1 MDEKDT
7 NAKTKNVKII
17 LLGESGVGKTSIISR
32 YYMDKFDPEQP
43 STLGSAFI
51 TKKITKNKIDYRLNI
66 WDTTGQEKY
75 HSVTK
80 LFVQG
85 ANIVILVYAVDQIE
99 TFNKLEY
106 WVQTVKDNCDENVI
120 LAIAGNKYD
129 LAYQD
134 DYNNDNNKKIVSDED
149 AERYA
154 KEKNAFF
161 KITSAKND
169 KKGIDHL
176 FENLLDEYIKKVSG
190 YNNTEK
196 KEKNNQLDKKK
207 VKKKEKKS
215 NCCQN

>member
-7 NAKTKNVKII
+7 NIKSKNLKII

-43 STLGSAFI
+43 STLGTTFI
-51 TKKITKNKIDYRLNI
+51 TKKIVKNKIEYNLNI

-80 LFVQG
+80 LFIHG
-85 ANIVILVYAVDQIE
+85 ANIVILVYAIDQIE
-99 TFNKLEY
+99 TLNKLDY
-106 WVQTVKDNCDENVI
+106 WIQTIKDNCDNNVI
-120 LAIAGNKYD
+120 LSIVGNKYD
-129 LAYQD
+129 LNYD
-134 DYNNDNNKKIVSDED
+134 DDNDDKKKKIVSDE
-149 AERYA
+149 EGETYA
-154 KEKNAFF
+154 KEKNAIF

-169 KKGIDHL
+169 KKGIDSL

-190 YNNTEK
+190 SNTTEK
-196 KEKNNQLDKKK
+196 KEKNTQLDKKK
-207 VKKKEKKS
+207 VKKKEKKN